1 MPWFKNMPAGN
12 SLDQRSIGTD
22 YNLQISN
29 GIQNFQMWKQAKD
42 GFVAPQPRPAAGP
55 GPLAMPAPSAAAPA
69 ADDGQVLV
77 IDGQR
82 VYRVER

>member
-1 MPWFKNMPAGN
+1 MPAGN

-29 GIQNFQMWKQAKD
+29 GIQNFQLWKQAKD
-42 GFVAPQPRPAAGP
+42 GFMWHHSQRPAAGP
-55 GPLAMPAPSAAAPA
+55 WAARLCPRQSAAAPA